1 VTTSHDTD
9 RATAEKRACSPDAA
23 SCTLSKKTRTM
34 TLPHIRSQMA
44 QPTTRS
50 SWRNSIGGHN
60 RSLIRSS
67 TLIERSPVS
76 PDYGSCPVYGAL
88 PELSSFRPVA
98 VDSQGVPPIS
108 ATLVRPP
115 TRRVSAIERDSSL
128 VLDDTPAYASALHL
142 VDTDVSIYKKVHG
155 DEWRENSL
163 CLYCFRRHGGFNKM
177 DQHGYEVCGRNEA
190 LDSHYWE
197 TYGSDEYH

>member
-1 VTTSHDTD
+1 VTISYDTN
-9 RATAEKRACSPDAA
+9 RAAAEKRACSPDAG

-34 TLPHIRSQMA
+34 ALHHIRSHMA

-50 SWRNSIGGHN
+50 SWRNSIGGDN
-60 RSLIRSS
+60 RSLIRTSAF
-67 TLIERSPVS
+67 IERNAGVLDHKSYPEH
-76 PDYGSCPVYGAL
+76 GAL
-88 PELSSFRPVA
+88 PELSSFRPEA

-108 ATLVRPP
+108 VTPIQP
-115 TRRVSAIERDSSL
+115 STRRTSAIERDPSPE
-128 VLDDTPAYASALHL
+128 LDDTPSYARSLHL

-155 DEWRENSL
+155 DEWRQNSL
-163 CLYCFRRHGGFNKM
+163 CLHCFRRYGGFNKM